1 MVVKFGKLSKGP
13 VSVLGVLLCH
23 GGTVKALSCSKREL
37 IITIP
42 VTRNRSERSSSY
54 GNISAGAG
62 SIFSREEEFD
72 SSSAVN

>member
-1 MVVKFGKLSKGP
+1 MKFGKPSEGP

-23 GGTVKALSCSKREL
+23 GGTFKALSCSEREL

-54 GNISAGAG
+54 GNVSAGAG
-62 SIFSREEEFD
+62 SIFSREEECD
-72 SSSAVN
+72 SAVN